1 MIHAKLEDFDKIKN
15 IFKGYRDIFPYLR
28 FDSLKNKIEEGKVIY
43 DSGVVITYNRYK
55 RNQKLGD
62 TQAKKG
68 DIVIQEIVKEENG
81 NSVDV
86 FNRFADFVQS
96 DIWLTVRRDNQ
107 KAKRFYE
114 KVNMKVV
121 GEVVWSKGTL
131 MGDVYKYS
139 ILTNNQKGDIF
150 KTMFDRFIYLTLDKI
165 VSLCEKAKIYLQ
177 ERKLPKECRQ
187 SWLSGY
193 KKWQKEQKK

>member
-114 KVNMKVV
+114 KVNMKIV

-139 ILTNNQKGDIF
+139 ILTNN
-150 KTMFDRFIYLTLDKI
+150 
-165 VSLCEKAKIYLQ
+165 
-177 ERKLPKECRQ
+177 
-187 SWLSGY
+187 
-193 KKWQKEQKK
+193 

>member
-1 MIHAKLEDFDKIKN
+1 MKHATLEDFDTIKN

-43 DSGVVITYNRYK
+43 DSGVVITYNKYK
-55 RNQKLGD
+55 RKQKLGNA
-62 TQAKKG
+62 QANKG
-68 DIVIQEIVKEENG
+68 DIVIQEIVKEEAG

-86 FNRFADFVQS
+86 FKRFADFVKE

-107 KAKRFYE
+107 KAKRFYD
-114 KVNMKVV
+114 KVGMKVV

-139 ILTNNQKGDIF
+139 ILT
-150 KTMFDRFIYLTLDKI
+150 T
-165 VSLCEKAKIYLQ
+165 
-177 ERKLPKECRQ
+177 
-187 SWLSGY
+187 
-193 KKWQKEQKK
+193 

>member
-1 MIHAKLEDFDKIKN
+1 MCNFPKN
-15 IFKGYRDIFPYLR
+15 NANISKKNWKNRGLPPPFSPYAA
-28 FDSLKNKIEEGKVIY
+28 G
-43 DSGVVITYNRYK
+43 
-55 RNQKLGD
+55 GD

-139 ILTNNQKGDIF
+139 ILTNN
-150 KTMFDRFIYLTLDKI
+150 
-165 VSLCEKAKIYLQ
+165 
-177 ERKLPKECRQ
+177 
-187 SWLSGY
+187 
-193 KKWQKEQKK
+193 

>member
-43 DSGVVITYNRYK
+43 DSGVVITYNKYK
-55 RNQKLGD
+55 RNQKLGNV
-62 TQAKKG
+62 QAKKG

-139 ILTNNQKGDIF
+139 ILTNN
-150 KTMFDRFIYLTLDKI
+150 
-165 VSLCEKAKIYLQ
+165 
-177 ERKLPKECRQ
+177 
-187 SWLSGY
+187 
-193 KKWQKEQKK
+193 

>member
-68 DIVIQEIVKEENG
+68 DIVIQEIVKEEAG

-86 FNRFADFVQS
+86 FKRFADFVKE

-107 KAKRFYE
+107 KAKRFYD
-114 KVNMKVV
+114 KVGMKVV

-139 ILTNNQKGDIF
+139 ILTN
-150 KTMFDRFIYLTLDKI
+150 
-165 VSLCEKAKIYLQ
+165 
-177 ERKLPKECRQ
+177 
-187 SWLSGY
+187 
-193 KKWQKEQKK
+193 

>member
-139 ILTNNQKGDIF
+139 ILTTN
-150 KTMFDRFIYLTLDKI
+150 
-165 VSLCEKAKIYLQ
+165 
-177 ERKLPKECRQ
+177 
-187 SWLSGY
+187 
-193 KKWQKEQKK
+193 

>member
-131 MGDVYKYS
+131 MGDVYKYR
-139 ILTNNQKGDIF
+139 ILTNN
-150 KTMFDRFIYLTLDKI
+150 
-165 VSLCEKAKIYLQ
+165 
-177 ERKLPKECRQ
+177 
-187 SWLSGY
+187 
-193 KKWQKEQKK
+193 

>member
-107 KAKRFYE
+107 KSTKGFMKSKYE
-114 KVNMKVV
+114 DSRRSCMV
-121 GEVVWSKGTL
+121 
-131 MGDVYKYS
+131 
-139 ILTNNQKGDIF
+139 
-150 KTMFDRFIYLTLDKI
+150 
-165 VSLCEKAKIYLQ
+165 
-177 ERKLPKECRQ
+177 
-187 SWLSGY
+187 
-193 KKWQKEQKK
+193 

>member
-68 DIVIQEIVKEENG
+68 DIVIQEIVKEENDNG

-139 ILTNNQKGDIF
+139 ILTNN
-150 KTMFDRFIYLTLDKI
+150 
-165 VSLCEKAKIYLQ
+165 
-177 ERKLPKECRQ
+177 
-187 SWLSGY
+187 
-193 KKWQKEQKK
+193 

>member
-139 ILTNNQKGDIF
+139 ILTND
-150 KTMFDRFIYLTLDKI
+150 
-165 VSLCEKAKIYLQ
+165 
-177 ERKLPKECRQ
+177 
-187 SWLSGY
+187 
-193 KKWQKEQKK
+193 

>member
-68 DIVIQEIVKEENG
+68 DMVIQEIVKEENG

-139 ILTNNQKGDIF
+139 ILTNN
-150 KTMFDRFIYLTLDKI
+150 
-165 VSLCEKAKIYLQ
+165 
-177 ERKLPKECRQ
+177 
-187 SWLSGY
+187 
-193 KKWQKEQKK
+193 

>member
-55 RNQKLGD
+55 RNQKIGD

-139 ILTNNQKGDIF
+139 ILTNN
-150 KTMFDRFIYLTLDKI
+150 
-165 VSLCEKAKIYLQ
+165 
-177 ERKLPKECRQ
+177 
-187 SWLSGY
+187 
-193 KKWQKEQKK
+193 

>member
-15 IFKGYRDIFPYLR
+15 IFRDIFPYLR

-139 ILTNNQKGDIF
+139 ILTNN
-150 KTMFDRFIYLTLDKI
+150 
-165 VSLCEKAKIYLQ
+165 
-177 ERKLPKECRQ
+177 
-187 SWLSGY
+187 
-193 KKWQKEQKK
+193 

>member
-139 ILTNNQKGDIF
+139 ILTNN
-150 KTMFDRFIYLTLDKI
+150 
-165 VSLCEKAKIYLQ
+165 
-177 ERKLPKECRQ
+177 
-187 SWLSGY
+187 
-193 KKWQKEQKK
+193 

>member
-1 MIHAKLEDFDKIKN
+1 MKHATLEDFDTIKN

-43 DSGVVITYNRYK
+43 DSGVVITYNKYK
-55 RNQKLGD
+55 RKQKLGNV
-62 TQAKKG
+62 QANKG
-68 DIVIQEIVKEENG
+68 DIVIQEIVKEEAG

-86 FNRFADFVQS
+86 FKRFADFVKE

-107 KAKRFYE
+107 KAKRFYD
-114 KVNMKVV
+114 KVGMKVV

-139 ILTNNQKGDIF
+139 ILT
-150 KTMFDRFIYLTLDKI
+150 T
-165 VSLCEKAKIYLQ
+165 
-177 ERKLPKECRQ
+177 
-187 SWLSGY
+187 
-193 KKWQKEQKK
+193 

>member
-15 IFKGYRDIFPYLR
+15 IFKRYRDIFPYLR

-86 FNRFADFVQS
+86 FNRFADFVKS

-121 GEVVWSKGTL
+121 GEVIWSKGTL

-139 ILTNNQKGDIF
+139 ILTNN
-150 KTMFDRFIYLTLDKI
+150 
-165 VSLCEKAKIYLQ
+165 
-177 ERKLPKECRQ
+177 
-187 SWLSGY
+187 
-193 KKWQKEQKK
+193 

>member
-114 KVNMKVV
+114 KVNMKVE
-121 GEVVWSKGTL
+121 GK
-131 MGDVYKYS
+131 D
-139 ILTNNQKGDIF
+139 ILTRK
-150 KTMFDRFIYLTLDKI
+150 K
-165 VSLCEKAKIYLQ
+165 VAK
-177 ERKLPKECRQ
+177 RV
-187 SWLSGY
+187 
-193 KKWQKEQKK
+193 

>member
-1 MIHAKLEDFDKIKN
+1 MKHATLEDFDTIKN

-43 DSGVVITYNRYK
+43 DSGVVITYNKYK
-55 RNQKLGD
+55 RKQKLGNV
-62 TQAKKG
+62 QANKG
-68 DIVIQEIVKEENG
+68 DIVIQEIVKEEAG

-86 FNRFADFVQS
+86 FKRFADFVKE

-107 KAKRFYE
+107 KAKRFYD
-114 KVNMKVV
+114 KVGMKVV

-139 ILTNNQKGDIF
+139 VLT
-150 KTMFDRFIYLTLDKI
+150 T
-165 VSLCEKAKIYLQ
+165 
-177 ERKLPKECRQ
+177 
-187 SWLSGY
+187 
-193 KKWQKEQKK
+193 